1 MSTGWLIG
9 SAVIAV
15 IVAPLIGGLLMGI
28 DRKLTAHMQGRIGP
42 PILQPFYDVIKLLG
56 KKPMVAGGAQ
66 LVFVYAFLAL
76 IITAVVFFALRQDL
90 LVVLFILFFGSL
102 CLPIGALSVKSPY
115 SQLGGHRELLLFLA
129 YEPILLLAAIP
140 IAMIAGGF
148 PQGMSFLIADIF
160 ESGQPLLPHLWIT
173 FIALLIV
180 LAIVMRKSP
189 FDISGSEHAHQEL
202 VSGVLTE
209 YSGPYL
215 ALIKIGHWY
224 EMVLLLSILGLFW
237 VVGGLWWLSIIIAL
251 GSWFIML
258 IVDNITARL
267 TWSWMLKFAWGA
279 GITLVA
285 LNILFINLGW
295 M

>member
-15 IVAPLIGGLLMGI
+15 IIAPLIGGLLRGI

-42 PILQPFYDVIKLLG
+42 PIIQPFYDAIKLFG

-66 LVFVYAFLAL
+66 MAFAYAYIAL

-115 SQLGGHRELLLFLA
+115 SQFGGHRELLQFLA
-129 YEPILLLAAIP
+129 YEPILLLAVIP
-140 IAMIAGGF
+140 VAVKTRSFTIA
-148 PQGMSFLIADIF
+148 SIF
-160 ESGQPLLPHLWIT
+160 DYGQPLLPHLWIT
-173 FIALLIV
+173 FIALLIA

-202 VSGVLTE
+202 VRGVVTE
-209 YSGPYL
+209 FSGPYL
-215 ALIKIGHWY
+215 ALIEIGHWY

-237 VVGGLWWLSIIIAL
+237 VTGSLWWLSIIIAL

-258 IVDNITARL
+258 IVDNINARL
-267 TWSWMLKFAWGA
+267 TWSWMLRFAWGV
-279 GITLVA
+279 GIVLVA
-285 LNILFINLGW
+285 LNILFVNLGW

>member
-9 SAVIAV
+9 SVVIAV
-15 IVAPLIGGLLMGI
+15 IVAPLIGGLLRGI

-42 PILQPFYDVIKLLG
+42 PIIQPFYDVIKLFG

-66 LVFVYAFLAL
+66 LAFAYAYLAL
-76 IITAVVFFALRQDL
+76 IITATVFFALRQDL

-115 SQLGGHRELLLFLA
+115 SQFGGHRELLQFLA

-140 IAMIAGGF
+140 IALKSGGF
-148 PQGMSFLIADIF
+148 TIANIF
-160 ESGQPLLPHLWIT
+160 EYGQPLLPHLWIT
-173 FIALLIV
+173 FIALLIA

-189 FDISGSEHAHQEL
+189 FDISSSEHAHQEL
-202 VSGVLTE
+202 VSGVVTE

-215 ALIKIGHWY
+215 ALIELGHWY

-237 VVGGLWWLSIIIAL
+237 VTGGLWWLSIIIAL
-251 GSWFIML
+251 ASWFIML
-258 IVDNITARL
+258 IVDNINARL

-279 GITLVA
+279 GVSLVA

>member
-15 IVAPLIGGLLMGI
+15 IVAPLIGGLLRGI

-42 PILQPFYDVIKLLG
+42 PIIQPFYDVIKLFG

-66 LVFVYAFLAL
+66 LAFAYAFLAL
-76 IITAVVFFALRQDL
+76 IITAVVCFALRQDL

-102 CLPIGALSVKSPY
+102 CLPLGALSVKSPY
-115 SQLGGHRELLLFLA
+115 SQLGGHRELLQFLA

-140 IAMIAGGF
+140 IALKAGGF
-148 PQGMSFLIADIF
+148 PIANIF
-160 ESGQPLLPHLWIT
+160 EYGQPLLPDLWIT
-173 FIALLIV
+173 FIALLIA

-189 FDISGSEHAHQEL
+189 FDISSSEHAHQEL
-202 VSGVLTE
+202 VSGVITE
-209 YSGPYL
+209 FSGPYL
-215 ALIKIGHWY
+215 ALIELGHWY

-237 VVGGLWWLSIIIAL
+237 VTGSLWWLSIVIAL
-251 GSWFIML
+251 ASWFIML
-258 IVDNITARL
+258 IVDNVNARL
-267 TWSWMLKFAWGA
+267 TWSWMLRFAWGA
-279 GITLVA
+279 GISLVA

>member
-15 IVAPLIGGLLMGI
+15 IVAPLIGGLLRGI

-42 PILQPFYDVIKLLG
+42 PIIQPFYDIIKLFG

-66 LVFVYAFLAL
+66 LAFAYAFLAL
-76 IITAVVFFALRQDL
+76 IVTAVVFFALRQDL

-115 SQLGGHRELLLFLA
+115 SQFGGHRELIQFLA

-140 IAMIAGGF
+140 IALKTGGF
-148 PQGMSFLIADIF
+148 PIANIF
-160 ESGQPLLPHLWIT
+160 EHGQPLLPDLWIT

-202 VSGVLTE
+202 VRGVVTE

-215 ALIKIGHWY
+215 ALIELGHWY
-224 EMVLLLSILGLFW
+224 EMVLVLSILGLFW

-258 IVDNITARL
+258 FVDNINARL

-279 GITLVA
+279 GVSLVA

>member
-1 MSTGWLIG
+1 MSTAWLVG

-15 IVAPLIGGLLMGI
+15 IVAPLIGGLLRGI

-42 PILQPFYDVIKLLG
+42 PIVQPFYDVIKLFG

-66 LVFVYAFLAL
+66 LVFAYAFLAL
-76 IITAVVFFALRQDL
+76 IVTAVVFFALRQDL

-102 CLPIGALSVKSPY
+102 CLPLGALSVKSPY
-115 SQLGGHRELLLFLA
+115 SQLGGHRELLQFLA

-140 IAMIAGGF
+140 IALKSGGF
-148 PQGMSFLIADIF
+148 PIANIF
-160 ESGQPLLPHLWIT
+160 EYGQPLLPDLWIT
-173 FIALLIV
+173 FIALLIA

-202 VSGVLTE
+202 VRGVITE

-215 ALIKIGHWY
+215 ALIELGHWY

-237 VVGGLWWLSIIIAL
+237 VVGSLWWLSIIIAL

-258 IVDNITARL
+258 IIDNINARL

>member
-15 IVAPLIGGLLMGI
+15 IVAPLIGGLLRGI

-42 PILQPFYDVIKLLG
+42 PIIQPFYDVIKLLG

-66 LVFVYAFLAL
+66 LVFAYAFLAL

-115 SQLGGHRELLLFLA
+115 SQFGGHRELLQFLA

-140 IAMIAGGF
+140 IALKAGGF
-148 PQGMSFLIADIF
+148 PIANIF
-160 ESGQPLLPHLWIT
+160 EYGQPLLPSLWIT
-173 FIALLIV
+173 FIALLIA

-202 VSGVLTE
+202 VRGVITE

-215 ALIKIGHWY
+215 ALIEIGHWY

-237 VVGGLWWLSIIIAL
+237 VVGSLWWLSIIIAL
-251 GSWFIML
+251 GSWFILL
-258 IVDNITARL
+258 IVDNVNARL
-267 TWSWMLKFAWGA
+267 TWSWMVKFAWGA

>member
-15 IVAPLIGGLLMGI
+15 IVAPLIGGLLRGI

-42 PILQPFYDVIKLLG
+42 PIIQPFYDVIKLLG
-56 KKPMVAGGAQ
+56 KKPMVAGRAQ
-66 LVFVYAFLAL
+66 LVFAYAFLAL
-76 IITAVVFFALRQDL
+76 IVTAVVFFALRQDL

-115 SQLGGHRELLLFLA
+115 SQLGGHRELLQFLA

-140 IAMIAGGF
+140 IALKSGGF
-148 PQGMSFLIADIF
+148 PIANIF
-160 ESGQPLLPHLWIT
+160 EYGQPLLPDLWLS
-173 FIALLIV
+173 FIALFIA

-202 VSGVLTE
+202 VRGVITE

-215 ALIKIGHWY
+215 ALIEIGHWY

-237 VVGGLWWLSIIIAL
+237 VVGSLWWLSIIIAL

-258 IVDNITARL
+258 IVDNINARL

-279 GITLVA
+279 GVTLVA
-285 LNILFINLGW
+285 LNILCINLGW

>member
-1 MSTGWLIG
+1 MSTGWTIA
-9 SAVIAV
+9 SVVIAV
-15 IVAPLIGGLLMGI
+15 VVAPLIGGLLRGI
-28 DRKLTAHMQGRIGP
+28 DRKLTARMQGRIGP
-42 PILQPFYDVIKLLG
+42 PIIQPFYDVIKLLG
-56 KKPMVAGGAQ
+56 KKPMVAGSAQ
-66 LVFVYAFLAL
+66 LVFAYAFLAL
-76 IITAVVFFALRQDL
+76 IITAVIFFALRQDL

-115 SQLGGHRELLLFLA
+115 SQLGGHRELLQFLA

-140 IAMIAGGF
+140 IALKAGGF
-148 PQGMSFLIADIF
+148 PVANIF
-160 ESGQPLLPHLWIT
+160 AYGQPLLPSLWIT
-173 FIALLIV
+173 FIALLIA

-202 VSGVLTE
+202 VRGVVTE

-215 ALIKIGHWY
+215 ALIEIGHWY
-224 EMVLLLSILGLFW
+224 ETVLLLAILGLFW
-237 VVGGLWWLSIIIAL
+237 VVGSLWWLSIIIAL

-258 IVDNITARL
+258 IVDNINTRL

-279 GITLVA
+279 GVTLVA

>member
-15 IVAPLIGGLLMGI
+15 IVAPLIGGLLRGI

-42 PILQPFYDVIKLLG
+42 PIIQPFYDVIKLFG

-66 LVFVYAFLAL
+66 LAFAYAFLAL
-76 IITAVVFFALRQDL
+76 IITATVFFALRQDL

-115 SQLGGHRELLLFLA
+115 SQFGGHRELLQFLA

-140 IAMIAGGF
+140 IALKSGGF
-148 PQGMSFLIADIF
+148 TIANIF
-160 ESGQPLLPHLWIT
+160 TYGQPLLPHLWIT
-173 FIALLIV
+173 FIALLIA

-189 FDISGSEHAHQEL
+189 FDISSSEHAHQEL
-202 VSGVLTE
+202 VRGVVTE

-215 ALIKIGHWY
+215 ALIELGHWY

-237 VVGGLWWLSIIIAL
+237 VTGSLWWLSIIIAL
-251 GSWFIML
+251 ASWFSML
-258 IVDNITARL
+258 IVDNVNARL

-279 GITLVA
+279 GISLVA

>member
-9 SAVIAV
+9 SAIIAV
-15 IVAPLIGGLLMGI
+15 IVAPLIGGLLRGI

-42 PILQPFYDVIKLLG
+42 PIIQPFYDIIKLFG

-66 LVFVYAFLAL
+66 LAFAYAYLAL

-115 SQLGGHRELLLFLA
+115 SQFGGHRELLQFLA

-140 IAMIAGGF
+140 IALKAGGF
-148 PQGMSFLIADIF
+148 PIADIF
-160 ESGQPLLPHLWIT
+160 KYGQPLLPHLWIT

-202 VSGVLTE
+202 VRGVVTE
-209 YSGPYL
+209 FSGPYL
-215 ALIKIGHWY
+215 ALIELGHWY

-237 VVGGLWWLSIIIAL
+237 VTGSLWWLSIIIAL

-258 IVDNITARL
+258 IVDNINARL

-279 GITLVA
+279 GIILVA
-285 LNILFINLGW
+285 LNIVFINLGW

>member
-15 IVAPLIGGLLMGI
+15 IVAPLIGGLLRGI

-42 PILQPFYDVIKLLG
+42 PIIQPFYDVIKLFG

-66 LVFVYAFLAL
+66 LAFACAFLAL
-76 IITAVVFFALRQDL
+76 IVTAVVFFALRQDL

-102 CLPIGALSVKSPY
+102 CLPLGALSVKSPY
-115 SQLGGHRELLLFLA
+115 SQFGGHRELLQFLA

-140 IAMIAGGF
+140 IALKSGGF
-148 PQGMSFLIADIF
+148 PIANIF
-160 ESGQPLLPHLWIT
+160 EYGQPLLPDLWIT
-173 FIALLIV
+173 FIALLV
-180 LAIVMRKSP
+180 ALAIVMRKSP

-202 VSGVLTE
+202 VRGVITE

-215 ALIKIGHWY
+215 ALIELGHWY

-258 IVDNITARL
+258 IVDNVNARL
-267 TWSWMLKFAWGA
+267 TWSWMLRFAWGV
-279 GITLVA
+279 GISLVA

>member
-15 IVAPLIGGLLMGI
+15 IVAPLIGGLLRGI

-42 PILQPFYDVIKLLG
+42 PIIQPFYDVIKLLG

-66 LVFVYAFLAL
+66 LVFAYAFLAL
-76 IITAVVFFALRQDL
+76 IVTAVVFFALRQDL

-115 SQLGGHRELLLFLA
+115 SQFGGHRELLQFLA

-140 IAMIAGGF
+140 IALKAGGF
-148 PQGMSFLIADIF
+148 PIANIF
-160 ESGQPLLPHLWIT
+160 EYGQPLLPSLWIT
-173 FIALLIV
+173 FIALLIA

-202 VSGVLTE
+202 VRGVLTE

-215 ALIKIGHWY
+215 ALIEIGHWY

-237 VVGGLWWLSIIIAL
+237 VVGSLWWLSIIIAL

-258 IVDNITARL
+258 IVDNVTTRL
-267 TWSWMLKFAWGA
+267 TWSWMVKFAWGA

>member
-15 IVAPLIGGLLMGI
+15 IVAPLIGGLLRGI

-42 PILQPFYDVIKLLG
+42 PIIQPFYDVIKLLG

-66 LVFVYAFLAL
+66 LVFAYAFLAL

-115 SQLGGHRELLLFLA
+115 SQFGGHRELLQFLA

-140 IAMIAGGF
+140 IALKSGGF
-148 PQGMSFLIADIF
+148 PIANIF
-160 ESGQPLLPHLWIT
+160 EYGQPLLPDLWLS

-202 VSGVLTE
+202 VRGVITE

-215 ALIKIGHWY
+215 ALIEIGHWY

-237 VVGGLWWLSIIIAL
+237 VVGSLWWLSIIIAL

-258 IVDNITARL
+258 IVDNVNARL

-279 GITLVA
+279 GVTLVA

>member
-15 IVAPLIGGLLMGI
+15 IVAPLIGGLLRGI

-42 PILQPFYDVIKLLG
+42 PIIQPFYDVIKLLG

-66 LVFVYAFLAL
+66 LVFAYAFLAL

-115 SQLGGHRELLLFLA
+115 SQFGGHRELLQFLA

-140 IAMIAGGF
+140 IALKAGGF
-148 PQGMSFLIADIF
+148 PIANIF
-160 ESGQPLLPHLWIT
+160 EYGQPLLPNLWIT

-202 VSGVLTE
+202 VRGVITE

-215 ALIKIGHWY
+215 ALIEIGHWY

-237 VVGGLWWLSIIIAL
+237 VVGSLWWLSIIIAF

-258 IVDNITARL
+258 IVDNVNARL

>member
-15 IVAPLIGGLLMGI
+15 IVAPLIGGLLRGS

-42 PILQPFYDVIKLLG
+42 PIIQPFYDVIKLFG

-66 LVFVYAFLAL
+66 LAFTYAYLAL
-76 IITAVVFFALRQDL
+76 IITATVFFALRQDL

-115 SQLGGHRELLLFLA
+115 SQFGGHRELLQFLA

-140 IAMIAGGF
+140 IALKSGGF
-148 PQGMSFLIADIF
+148 TIANIF
-160 ESGQPLLPHLWIT
+160 EYGQPLLPPLWIT
-173 FIALLIV
+173 FIALLIA

-189 FDISGSEHAHQEL
+189 FDISSSEHAHQEL
-202 VSGVLTE
+202 VRGVVTE

-215 ALIKIGHWY
+215 ALIELGHWY

-237 VVGGLWWLSIIIAL
+237 VTGSLWWLSIIIAL
-251 GSWFIML
+251 ASWFIML
-258 IVDNITARL
+258 IVDNVNARL

-279 GITLVA
+279 GISLVA

>member
-15 IVAPLIGGLLMGI
+15 IVAPLIGGLLRGI

-66 LVFVYAFLAL
+66 LVFIYAFLAL
-76 IITAVVFFALRQDL
+76 IVTAVVFFALRQDL

-115 SQLGGHRELLLFLA
+115 SQLGGHRELLQFLA

-140 IAMIAGGF
+140 IALKAGGF
-148 PQGMSFLIADIF
+148 PIANIF
-160 ESGQPLLPHLWIT
+160 EYGQPLFPNLWIT

-202 VSGVLTE
+202 VRGVLTE

-215 ALIKIGHWY
+215 ALIEIGHWY

-237 VVGGLWWLSIIIAL
+237 VVGSLWWLSIIIAL

-258 IVDNITARL
+258 IVDNVTTRL

>member
-15 IVAPLIGGLLMGI
+15 IVAPLIGGLLRGI

-42 PILQPFYDVIKLLG
+42 PIIQPFYDVIKLLG

-66 LVFVYAFLAL
+66 LVFAYAFLAL

-115 SQLGGHRELLLFLA
+115 SQLGGHRELLQFLA

-140 IAMIAGGF
+140 IALKAGGF
-148 PQGMSFLIADIF
+148 PITNIF
-160 ESGQPLLPHLWIT
+160 EYGQPLLPNLWIT

-202 VSGVLTE
+202 VRGVLTE

-215 ALIKIGHWY
+215 ALIEIGHWY

-237 VVGGLWWLSIIIAL
+237 VVGSLWWLSIIIAL

-258 IVDNITARL
+258 VVDNINARL

>member
-1 MSTGWLIG
+1 MSTGWLIA
-9 SAVIAV
+9 SVVIAV
-15 IVAPLIGGLLMGI
+15 VVAPLIGGLLRGI

-42 PILQPFYDVIKLLG
+42 PIIQPFYDVIKLLG

-66 LVFVYAFLAL
+66 LVFAYAFLAL
-76 IITAVVFFALRQDL
+76 IITAVIFFALRQDL

-115 SQLGGHRELLLFLA
+115 SQLGGHRELLQFLA
-129 YEPILLLAAIP
+129 YEPILLLATIP
-140 IAMIAGGF
+140 IALKAGGF
-148 PQGMSFLIADIF
+148 PVANIF
-160 ESGQPLLPHLWIT
+160 AYGQPLLPRLWIT
-173 FIALLIV
+173 FIALLIA

-202 VSGVLTE
+202 VRGVVTE

-215 ALIKIGHWY
+215 ALIEIGHWY

-237 VVGGLWWLSIIIAL
+237 VVGSLWWLSIIIAL

-258 IVDNITARL
+258 IVDNINSRL

>member
-15 IVAPLIGGLLMGI
+15 IVAPLIGGLLRGI

-42 PILQPFYDVIKLLG
+42 PIIQPFYDVIKLLG

-66 LVFVYAFLAL
+66 LVFAYAFLAL

-115 SQLGGHRELLLFLA
+115 SQLGGHRELLQFLA

-140 IAMIAGGF
+140 IALKAGGF
-148 PQGMSFLIADIF
+148 PITNIF
-160 ESGQPLLPHLWIT
+160 AYGQPLLPNLWIT

-202 VSGVLTE
+202 VRGVITE

-215 ALIKIGHWY
+215 ALIEIGHWY

-237 VVGGLWWLSIIIAL
+237 VVGSLWWLSIIIAL

-258 IVDNITARL
+258 IVDNVNARL
-267 TWSWMLKFAWGA
+267 TWSWMLKFAWGV

>member
-1 MSTGWLIG
+1 MSAGWLIG

-15 IVAPLIGGLLMGI
+15 IVAPLIGGLLRGI

-42 PILQPFYDVIKLLG
+42 PIIQPFYDVIKLFG

-66 LVFVYAFLAL
+66 LAFAYAFLTL

-102 CLPIGALSVKSPY
+102 CLPLGALSVKSPY
-115 SQLGGHRELLLFLA
+115 SQFGGHRELIQFLA

-140 IAMIAGGF
+140 IALKSGGF
-148 PQGMSFLIADIF
+148 PIANIF
-160 ESGQPLLPHLWIT
+160 EYGQPLLPDLWIT
-173 FIALLIV
+173 FIALLIA

-202 VSGVLTE
+202 VRGVVTE

-215 ALIKIGHWY
+215 ALIELGHWY
-224 EMVLLLSILGLFW
+224 EIVLLLSILGLFW
-237 VVGGLWWLSIIIAL
+237 VVGSLWWLSIIIAL
-251 GSWFIML
+251 VSWFIML
-258 IVDNITARL
+258 IVDNVNARL

-279 GITLVA
+279 GVSLVA

>member
-1 MSTGWLIG
+1 MSTGWLVG

-15 IVAPLIGGLLMGI
+15 MVAPLIGGLLRGI

-42 PILQPFYDVIKLLG
+42 PIIQPFYDVIKLFG

-66 LVFVYAFLAL
+66 MAFAYAFLAL
-76 IITAVVFFALRQDL
+76 IVTAVIFFALRQDL

-102 CLPIGALSVKSPY
+102 CLPLGALSVKSPY
-115 SQLGGHRELLLFLA
+115 SQFGGHRELLQFLA

-140 IAMIAGGF
+140 IALKSGGF
-148 PQGMSFLIADIF
+148 PIANIF
-160 ESGQPLLPHLWIT
+160 EYGQPLLPDLWIT
-173 FIALLIV
+173 FVALLIA

-189 FDISGSEHAHQEL
+189 FDISASEHAHQEL
-202 VSGVLTE
+202 VRGVVTE

-215 ALIKIGHWY
+215 ALIELGHWY

-237 VVGGLWWLSIIIAL
+237 VVGSLWWLSIIIAL
-251 GSWFIML
+251 ASWFVML
-258 IVDNITARL
+258 LIDNINARL

-279 GITLVA
+279 GISLVA
-285 LNILFINLGW
+285 LNILFINFGW

>member
-15 IVAPLIGGLLMGI
+15 IVAPLIGGLLRGI

-42 PILQPFYDVIKLLG
+42 PIIQPFYDIIKLFG

-66 LVFVYAFLAL
+66 LAFAYAFLAL
-76 IITAVVFFALRQDL
+76 IVTAVVFFALRQDL

-115 SQLGGHRELLLFLA
+115 SQLGGHRELLQFLA

-140 IAMIAGGF
+140 IALKTGGF
-148 PQGMSFLIADIF
+148 PIANIF
-160 ESGQPLLPHLWIT
+160 EHGQPLLPDLWIT

-202 VSGVLTE
+202 VRGVVTE

-215 ALIKIGHWY
+215 ALIELGHWY
-224 EMVLLLSILGLFW
+224 EMVLVLSILGLFW

-258 IVDNITARL
+258 FVDNINARL

-279 GITLVA
+279 GVSLVA

>member
-15 IVAPLIGGLLMGI
+15 VVAPLIGGLLRGI

-42 PILQPFYDVIKLLG
+42 PIIQPFYDVIKLLG

-66 LVFVYAFLAL
+66 LVFAYAFLAL

-115 SQLGGHRELLLFLA
+115 SQFGGHRELLQFLA

-140 IAMIAGGF
+140 IALKAGGF
-148 PQGMSFLIADIF
+148 PIANIF
-160 ESGQPLLPHLWIT
+160 EYGQPLLPSLWIT

-202 VSGVLTE
+202 VRGVITE

-215 ALIKIGHWY
+215 ALIEIGHWY

-237 VVGGLWWLSIIIAL
+237 VVGSLWWLSIIIAL

-258 IVDNITARL
+258 IVDNVNARL
-267 TWSWMLKFAWGA
+267 TWSWMVKFAWGA

>member
-15 IVAPLIGGLLMGI
+15 IVAPLIGGLLRGI

-42 PILQPFYDVIKLLG
+42 PIIQPFYDVIKLFG

-66 LVFVYAFLAL
+66 LAFAYAFLAL

-102 CLPIGALSVKSPY
+102 CLPLGALSVKSPY
-115 SQLGGHRELLLFLA
+115 SQLGGHRELLQFLA

-140 IAMIAGGF
+140 VALKSGGF
-148 PQGMSFLIADIF
+148 SIANIF
-160 ESGQPLLPHLWIT
+160 EAGQPLLPDLWIT
-173 FIALLIV
+173 FIALLIA

-189 FDISGSEHAHQEL
+189 FDISSSEHAHQEL
-202 VSGVLTE
+202 VRGVVTE

-215 ALIKIGHWY
+215 ALIEIGHWY
-224 EMVLLLSILGLFW
+224 EMVLILSIMGLLW
-237 VVGGLWWLSIIIAL
+237 VTGSLWWLSIIIAL

-258 IVDNITARL
+258 IVDNINARL
-267 TWSWMLKFAWGA
+267 TWSWMLKFAWGP
-279 GITLVA
+279 GIILVA